1 MGIGHSPRHFPF
13 DLRVTT
19 FHARRVSKDVLGRGL
34 GELLKASH
42 VTDVSEPSAAETR
55 TATLSAG
62 VRTLLG
68 QSDVPEENL
77 PAKPAFPRHLRW
89 SLFAADVL
97 LCALVALLMTRR
109 GVDLNP
115 AELTIC
121 IGGIAM
127 GAWFACLALRGD

>member
-1 MGIGHSPRHFPF
+1 
-13 DLRVTT
+13 
-19 FHARRVSKDVLGRGL
+19 VSKDVLGRGL
-34 GELLKASH
+34 GELLKTSH
-42 VTDVSEPSAAETR
+42 VTDVSEASAAETR

-68 QSDVPEENL
+68 QDEQAPAQHLTTNPVP
-77 PAKPAFPRHLRW
+77 LRLVRL

-109 GVDLNP
+109 GVHLNA
-115 AELTIC
+115 AEVALC

-127 GAWFACLALRGD
+127 GAWFACLALRCR

>member
-1 MGIGHSPRHFPF
+1 M
-13 DLRVTT
+13 
-19 FHARRVSKDVLGRGL
+19 SKEVLGRGL

-42 VTDVSEPSAAETR
+42 VVDVSEASAAETR

-68 QSDVPEENL
+68 QNTAPEENL
-77 PAKPAFPRHLRW
+77 PTKPAFPRHLRW

-97 LCALVALLMTRR
+97 LCTLVALLMTRH
-109 GVDLNP
+109 GVELTP
-115 AELTIC
+115 AEVALC

>member
-1 MGIGHSPRHFPF
+1 M
-13 DLRVTT
+13 
-19 FHARRVSKDVLGRGL
+19 SKDVLGRGL

-42 VTDVSEPSAAETR
+42 VTDVSEASAAETR

-68 QSDVPEENL
+68 QDELAPAQNLIKNPVPL
-77 PAKPAFPRHLRW
+77 RLVRW

-109 GVDLNP
+109 GVHLNA
-115 AELTIC
+115 AEVTLC

-127 GAWFACLALRGD
+127 GAWFACLALRCR

>member
-1 MGIGHSPRHFPF
+1 M
-13 DLRVTT
+13 TT

-77 PAKPAFPRHLRW
+77 PAKPAFPRHIRW
-89 SLFAADVL
+89 SLFAADLL

-109 GVDLNP
+109 GIHLNA
-115 AELTIC
+115 AEVALC

-127 GAWFACLALRGD
+127 GAWFACLALRAD